1 MPFTFVCDPMLAYEM
16 GGQGG
21 INLVTRLIIYQ
32 IVAKFMENSIILE
45 FRILEF
51 CSILLFFALLHMALF
66 ANNISVFLG
75 KNVWAE
81 LCRYI
86 SSNIMLF
93 SLQTS
98 LSTCNS
104 STNYLNLKNSLK
116 HILHLVLVFLLLT
129 FNM

>member
-32 IVAKFMENSIILE
+32 IVAKFMENSRILE

-93 SLQTS
+93 SLQAS
-98 LSTCNS
+98 LST
-104 STNYLNLKNSLK
+104 
-116 HILHLVLVFLLLT
+116 
-129 FNM
+129 

>member
-1 MPFTFVCDPMLAYEM
+1 MPFTFVYDPMLAYEM

-45 FRILEF
+45 F

-75 KNVWAE
+75 KMSGQNFVD
-81 LCRYI
+81 
-86 SSNIMLF
+86 
-93 SLQTS
+93 TS
-98 LSTCNS
+98 LVT
-104 STNYLNLKNSLK
+104 
-116 HILHLVLVFLLLT
+116 
-129 FNM
+129 